1 MMTRRSLA
9 FFGSI
14 VLLAGFGAFCGGSGD
29 HAASDEAKPAAAT
42 AAALKAVAEL
52 KPTEGSSVTGTV
64 TFEEAADGAV
74 HITGNVS
81 GLTPGKHGFHI
92 HEMGDCSAPD
102 GSSAGGHFN
111 PDGTDHGGP
120 DSATH
125 HVGDL
130 GNLEAN
136 DQGAA
141 EYHATYNFLTLK
153 DGPHSV
159 IGKAV
164 IVHSGE
170 DDLVSQPTGG
180 AGSRLACG
188 VIEKQ

>member
-1 MMTRRSLA
+1 MMTRKSLA

-14 VLLAGFGAFCGGSGD
+14 VLLAGLGAFCGGSGD
-29 HAASDEAKPAAAT
+29 QAGTEEAKPAAAP
-42 AAALKAVAEL
+42 AGLKAAAEL
-52 KPTEGSSVTGTV
+52 KPTEGSTVTGTV
-64 TFEEAADGAV
+64 TFEEESDGSV
-74 HITGNVS
+74 HITGKVS

-92 HEMGDCSAPD
+92 HAVGDCSAPD
-102 GSSAGGHFN
+102 GTSAGGHFN
-111 PDGTDHGGP
+111 PDDTPHGAP
-120 DSATH
+120 DAATH

-130 GNLEAN
+130 GNLEA
-136 DQGAA
+136 DEQGNA

-170 DDLVSQPTGG
+170 DDLVTQPTGD
-180 AGSRLACG
+180 AGSRQACG

>member
-1 MMTRRSLA
+1 MIMTRRSLA
-9 FFGSI
+9 FWGSI
-14 VLLAGFGAFCGGSGD
+14 LLLAGFGAFCGGSGD
-29 HAASDEAKPAAAT
+29 HAASDEAKPT
-42 AAALKAVAEL
+42 AAPAPLKAVAEL
-52 KPTEGSSVTGTV
+52 KPTEGNSVAGTV
-64 TFEEAADGAV
+64 TFEEGADGSV
-74 HITGNVS
+74 HITGKVS

-92 HEMGDCSAPD
+92 HAVGDCSAAD

-111 PDGTDHGGP
+111 PDGTDHGAP
-120 DSATH
+120 DSPTH

-130 GNLEAN
+130 GNLEA
-136 DQGAA
+136 DEQGNA
-141 EYHATYNFLTLK
+141 EYHANYNFLTLK

-170 DDLVSQPTGG
+170 DDLVTQPTGG